1 MNTEIRQ
8 LQDSLLDVLNSSNAP
23 LEAKRILLCLLAK
36 DCELKSNALIQQEM
50 NETITEKGEM
60 ENVTELDKGTR

>member
-8 LQDSLLDVLNSSNAP
+8 LQENLLDVLNSSNAP

-36 DCELKSNALIQQEM
+36 DCELKANAKIQEEIA
-50 NETITEKGEM
+50 NEKITEKGELD
-60 ENVTELDKGTR
+60 NGTELD

>member
-36 DCELKSNALIQQEM
+36 DCELKSNSLIQEEM
-50 NETITEKGEM
+50 ANKTITEEGEL
-60 ENVTELDKGTR
+60 NNGPELE